1 MHFQHEVQAYPISV
15 TSETKW
21 DPRDRPPSEN
31 VLLGLLKKAG
41 SIAFDLQLVAYS
53 EEIST
58 PDNLERNRDEAVS
71 LFSGEG
77 RIGSNPLG
85 REARKARVLRK
96 KRCDARERQWDTVRE
111 NYISDVYGSY
121 YFGDGQSRSCTNRRV
136 GRLAESLMTG
146 ASHFAIAVRN
156 GRDPIPVRAYHRP
169 RPLEPV
175 TSVDVT
181 AADAV
186 CELDNTLHAAG
197 FEMCFAEMKDPVKD
211 KLKRFGL
218 FTLLGEQTFF
228 AILGEAM
235 NAYLATH
242 PVEWWTAKIARR
254 SARYSAFHSPSARST
269 AGVPARPGREAI
281 REVGTN
287 D

>member
-85 REARKARVLRK
+85 REARKTRVLRK

-111 NYISDVYGSY
+111 NYISDVYGSDC
-121 YFGDGQSRSCTNRRV
+121 FGDGQSRSGTNRRV
-136 GRLAESLMTG
+136 GRLAESLMIGTPPFCDCSQKWPKSNSCKSVSS
-146 ASHFAIAVRN
+146 ASA
-156 GRDPIPVRAYHRP
+156 
-169 RPLEPV
+169 LELC
-175 TSVDVT
+175 SHD
-181 AADAV
+181 
-186 CELDNTLHAAG
+186 
-197 FEMCFAEMKDPVKD
+197 
-211 KLKRFGL
+211 
-218 FTLLGEQTFF
+218 
-228 AILGEAM
+228 
-235 NAYLATH
+235 
-242 PVEWWTAKIARR
+242 
-254 SARYSAFHSPSARST
+254 
-269 AGVPARPGREAI
+269 
-281 REVGTN
+281 
-287 D
+287 